1 MASLA
6 TSTTLNHVASL
17 TTAIEPSQEA
27 SSEQGSEKRQQ
38 EPPSRSSVGLEEKP
52 VGVPQDEPADGATSE
67 EDKEWVSGIKL
78 LTIMIA
84 VTIAC
89 FLMLLDVSIVST
101 AIPYITNEFHS
112 LDDVG
117 WYGSAYQLA
126 SAALQ
131 PLTGRVYTYF
141 NLKWTFISFFTLF
154 EVGSLICGV
163 ATSSNMLIVGRAI
176 AGMGSSGLQNG
187 GFTIVAACVPMPKR
201 PALIGI
207 LLGIAQLG
215 IVIGPLIGGALTQYT
230 TWRWCFY
237 INLPVGGIVAAGLFF
252 ISVPEQTPK
261 PKPHE
266 VLRTLPKKLDLIGF
280 AIFAPAAIQLLLAL
294 QYGGNQFSWNSA
306 TVIGLFCGA
315 GATFIL
321 FLIWEYYR
329 GDEAMIPF
337 SMIRQRTV
345 WSSMAVYGFLT
356 NGVFCMAW
364 YLPIYFQGV
373 RGVTPTISG
382 VRLLP
387 NIVAQTLGAIIGG
400 MLGKFALRE
409 TAIGANIG
417 TVGKLGYY
425 LPFSLIG
432 AALSAIGYGLIS
444 TYTPSTPTGKWIG
457 YQILAG
463 GGNGLSFQMPIIAVQ
478 NTLPPA
484 LISTAMALVLFSSTL
499 WGAMFLTFASTIFTN
514 SLKTLIPQYAPG
526 VNPHI
531 VIEAGASGFR
541 KVISGKDLANVL
553 VAYAKSVNRV
563 FYLNVGTVC
572 VCFVFAWGMGWKD
585 IRKKKQVSKA

>member
-1 MASLA
+1 M
-6 TSTTLNHVASL
+6 ASL
-17 TTAIEPSQEA
+17 TTATSPTQEA
-27 SSEQGSEKRQQ
+27 AYEHEPEKMQQ
-38 EPPSRSSVGLEEKP
+38 EAPSHSSDGLEEKP
-52 VGVPQDEPADGATSE
+52 VEGPQNEPADGASSE
-67 EDKEWVSGIKL
+67 EEKEWVTGFKL
-78 LTIMIA
+78 ISIMGAIT
-84 VTIAC
+84 VAC

-112 LDDVG
+112 LEDVG

-131 PLTGRVYTYF
+131 PLTGRVYSNF

-163 ATSSNMLIVGRAI
+163 ASSSNMLIVGRAI

-201 PALIGI
+201 PALIGF

-215 IVIGPLIGGALTQYT
+215 IVIGPLIGGALTQYS

-237 INLPVGGIVAAGLFF
+237 LNLPAGGLVAAGLFF
-252 ISVPEQTPK
+252 ITVPEQSPK
-261 PKPHE
+261 PKAIL
-266 VLRTLPKKLDLIGF
+266 VLRTLPKRLDLVGF
-280 AIFAPAAIQLLLAL
+280 ALFAPAAIQLLLAL
-294 QYGGNQFSWNSA
+294 QYGGNQFAWNSA

-315 GATFIL
+315 GVTCIV

-329 GDEAMIPF
+329 GDDAMIPF
-337 SMIRQRTV
+337 SMMRQRTV
-345 WSSMAVYGFLT
+345 WSSMLVYGFLT
-356 NGVFCMAW
+356 VGVFCMAW

-373 RGVTPTISG
+373 RGVSPTISG
-382 VRLLP
+382 VRMLP
-387 NIVAQTLGAIIGG
+387 NILAQTFCAVAGGFLGRFT
-400 MLGKFALRE
+400 LKE
-409 TAIGANIG
+409 TATNANIG

-425 LPFSLIG
+425 LPFSLAG
-432 AALSAIGYGLIS
+432 AAVSAIGYGLIS
-444 TYTPSTPTGKWIG
+444 TYTPSTSTGKWIG

-463 GGNGLSFQMPIIAVQ
+463 AGNGLAFQMPIIAVQ
-478 NTLPPA
+478 NTLAPA
-484 LISTAMALVLFSSTL
+484 LISTAMAMVLFSSTL
-499 WGAMFLTFASTIFTN
+499 GGAMFLTFASTIFTN
-514 SLKTLIPQYAPG
+514 SLKTLIPQYAPN
-526 VNPHI
+526 VDPQI
-531 VIEAGASGFR
+531 VIEAGATGFR
-541 KVISGKDLANVL
+541 KVVSEKDLADIL

-563 FYLNVGTVC
+563 FYMIASTAC